1 MRNIEAGDKRQ
12 PAVKGVDEA
21 GLWGQATT
29 VAADRRRV
37 RGAGGDHEMPLST

>member
-21 GLWGQATT
+21 GLWGQAATE
-29 VAADRRRV
+29 AADRRRV

>member
-21 GLWGQATT
+21 GLWGQAGT
-29 VAADRRRV
+29 VASDRRRV
-37 RGAGGDHEMPLST
+37 RGGGADHEMPLST